1 MEGLELTCFQ
11 MISYA
16 GAAKSKFFEAL
27 ATAKNNDFE
36 AANEMLNEGQELLI
50 QAHLE
55 HALLIKKE
63 ANLETVQIT
72 LLLLHAED
80 QLMSAESARDQ
91 LREMIELY
99 QVIKDLKDRVE
110 R

>member
-16 GAAKSKFFEAL
+16 GGAKSKFYEAL
-27 ATAKNNDFE
+27 SSAKNDDFE
-36 AANEMLNEGQELLI
+36 QATILLKQGQELLV

-55 HALLIKKE
+55 HANLIKKE
-63 ANLETVQIT
+63 ANQEAIQLT

-80 QLMSAESARDQ
+80 QLMTTENVRDQ
-91 LREMIELY
+91 IREMIELY
-99 QVIKDLKDRVE
+99 QVVKDLRNKIE
-110 R
+110 H